1 MQGRRFQRAP
11 FKVVRKDV
19 EAEICFSHFLCHKI
33 PATLEGGANVY
44 FANCDIRLVNYVEAG
59 SMNF

>member
-19 EAEICFSHFLCHKI
+19 EAAISFLISC
-33 PATLEGGANVY
+33 ATGFLQHWRGGANVN
-44 FANCDIRLVNYVEAG
+44 FANCDIRLVNSVEG
-59 SMNF
+59 GIM